1 MAFKASLVQLRSGL
15 SPERNL
21 ATTIDLI
28 RLAASEGATYVQTP
42 ENTNIMAE
50 DREALM
56 RVVHLEAADPTLA
69 ALTALARELRITLH
83 IGSLAIKLARE
94 SRVANRAFV
103 IAPDGSI
110 AARYDKIHMFDV
122 DLPNGEVYR
131 ESEKVRPGR
140 KAVVVG
146 LADMT
151 LGLNIC
157 YDLRFPHL
165 ARALAKAG
173 ANVLTYPAAF
183 TKPTGEAHWHVLQR
197 ARAIETGSF
206 VLSAAQGG
214 VHENGRATFG
224 HSIAIDP
231 WGAIIGELGIEP
243 GVVTVEIDPA
253 QSVAARGRIPAL
265 RHDRPFALEE
275 FGAGI
280 VPGSPRSAAE

>member
-1 MAFKASLVQLRSGL
+1 MAFKASLVQLRTGL

-21 ATTIDLI
+21 ATTVDLI
-28 RLAASEGATYVQTP
+28 RMAAGEGARYVQTP
-42 ENTNIMAE
+42 ENTNILAE
-50 DREALM
+50 DRDALM
-56 RVVHLEAADPTLA
+56 RAVSLEAADTTLA
-69 ALTALARELRITLH
+69 RLTTLARDLKITLH
-83 IGSLAIKLARE
+83 IGSLAIKLSRE

-103 IAPDGSI
+103 IGPDGQI
-110 AARYDKIHMFDV
+110 LARYDKIHMFDV

-131 ESEKVRPGR
+131 ESEKARPGR
-140 KAVVVG
+140 KAAVVE
-146 LADMT
+146 LPFAT

-173 ANVLTYPAAF
+173 ATVLTYPAAF

-214 VHENGRATFG
+214 VHENGRATYG

-231 WGAIIGELGIEP
+231 WGAVLGELGIEP
-243 GVVTVEIDPA
+243 GVLTVEIDPA
-253 QSVAARGRIPAL
+253 ASVAARARIPAL
-265 RHDRPFALEE
+265 RHDRPFTLEHL
-275 FGAGI
+275 GA
-280 VPGSPRSAAE
+280 SATRSAAE

>member
-21 ATTIDLI
+21 ATTIDLV
-28 RLAASEGATYVQTP
+28 RLAASEGAAYVQTP
-42 ENTNIMAE
+42 ENTNILAE
-50 DREALM
+50 DRDALM
-56 RVVHLEAADPTLA
+56 RAVHLEAADPTLG

-83 IGSLAIKLARE
+83 VGSLAIKLARE

-103 IAPDGSI
+103 IGPDGSI
-110 AARYDKIHMFDV
+110 MARYDKIHMFDV

-131 ESEKVRPGR
+131 ESEKARPGR

-146 LADMT
+146 LADAT

-214 VHENGRATFG
+214 LHENGRATFG

-231 WGAIIGELGIEP
+231 WGVVLGELGIEP
-243 GVVTVEIDPA
+243 GVLTVEIDPA
-253 QSVAARGRIPAL
+253 ASSAARARIPAL
-265 RHDRPFALEE
+265 RHDRPFTLEMT
-275 FGAGI
+275 GAER
-280 VPGSPRSAAE
+280 RSAAE

>member
-56 RVVHLEAADPTLA
+56 RAVALEAADPTLA
-69 ALTALARELRITLH
+69 ALSMLARDLRVTLH
-83 IGSLAIKLARE
+83 IGSLAIKLPRE

-131 ESEKVRPGR
+131 ESEKARPGR

-146 LADMT
+146 LPFAT
-151 LGLNIC
+151 VGLNIC

-173 ANVLTYPAAF
+173 ASVLTYPAAF

-214 VHENGRATFG
+214 MHENGRATFG

-231 WGAIIGELGIEP
+231 WGVVLGELGVEP
-243 GVVTVEIDPA
+243 GVLTVELDPA
-253 QSVAARGRIPAL
+253 QSVAARARIPAL
-265 RHDRPFALEE
+265 RHDRPFTLDHLGQET
-275 FGAGI
+275 
-280 VPGSPRSAAE
+280 RSAAE

>member
-56 RVVHLEAADPTLA
+56 RVVRMEAADPTLG
-69 ALTALARELRITLH
+69 ALTALARELGITLH

-103 IAPDGSI
+103 IAPDGAI
-110 AARYDKIHMFDV
+110 VARYDKIHMFDV
-122 DLPNGEVYR
+122 DLPNGETYR

-146 LADMT
+146 LADAI

-173 ANVLTYPAAF
+173 ANVLAYPAAF

-197 ARAIETGSF
+197 ARAIETGAF

-214 VHENGRATFG
+214 LHENGRATFG

-231 WGAIIGELGIEP
+231 WGAVLGELGIEP
-243 GVVTVEIDPA
+243 GVLTVEIDPA

-265 RHDRPFALEE
+265 RHDRPFTLEE
-275 FGAGI
+275 FAPGT
-280 VPGSPRSAAE
+280 VVGSPRSAAE